1 MAAEK
6 LKVNDQDSDGLLPFQ
21 DLNDNDEEYVQSDL
35 AFELWKSREL
45 RRILRDREEL
55 ESAKT
60 E

>member
-21 DLNDNDEEYVQSDL
+21 DLNDNDEQYVQSDL